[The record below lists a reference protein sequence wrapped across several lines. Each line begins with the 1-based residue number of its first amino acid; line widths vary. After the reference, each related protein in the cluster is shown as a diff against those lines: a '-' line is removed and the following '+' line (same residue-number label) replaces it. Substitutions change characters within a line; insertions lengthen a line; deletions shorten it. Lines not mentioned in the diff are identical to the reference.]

1 MSVKYEQSVI
11 APADSHI
18 SDSIETHPAYA
29 QISAG
34 RVSSSGKGAFLY
46 GSDFGHNHYMTISI
60 SRSELHRGLSRD
72 WAHPR
77 EEYIEVQLSESQ
89 WATFVSTPNSGTGAQ
104 CTLNHLM
111 GNAIPQIPETP
122 KRREQFENE
131 LGKHF
136 DVALDALKTLSDRI
150 KNLNVSQ
157 KKQDEL
163 QRIINC
169 AEMNI
174 NGNLGFV
181 ASQFDEHMEETTEKA
196 KMEVAAYAQN
206 ALQRVGITALAETNI
221 PQLNE
226 RNEK

>member
-1 MSVKYEQSVI
+1 MTVKYEQPVI
-11 APADSHI
+11 KPADSHI
-18 SDSIETHPAYA
+18 SDSVETHPAYA
-29 QISAG
+29 QISAS

-136 DVALDALKTLSDRI
+136 DVALGALKELREKIADLRI
-150 KNLNVSQ
+150 SEKAKADLRGDISH
-157 KKQDEL
+157 
-163 QRIINC
+163 

-174 NGNLGFV
+174 SGNLGFV

-206 ALQRVGITALAETNI
+206 VLQRAGIAALTEANT